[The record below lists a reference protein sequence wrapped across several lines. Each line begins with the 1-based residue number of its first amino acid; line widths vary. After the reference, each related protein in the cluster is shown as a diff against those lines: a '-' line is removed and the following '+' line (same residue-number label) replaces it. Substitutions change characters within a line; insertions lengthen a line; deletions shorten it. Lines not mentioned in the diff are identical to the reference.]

1 MRTHNNDRELRLISQ
16 QAEQWICDLRDAGQ
30 DKEAEF
36 TRWLKRSP
44 RHVAEFLLAT
54 VRWREV
60 CEASQ
65 TDSTDL
71 DALTAEALASET
83 RANVVRLNASSVTE
97 LEEPS
102 LESAGAIGVHRRL
115 RPGARWAVAASCLL
129 AILATAWVGWRV
141 HTGPTYATAIG
152 EQRTLQLADGS
163 LLQLNTHSRVQVHFT
178 AKFRDVRLLE
188 GEAFFSVQHDP
199 SRPFR
204 VESGGALVQAVGTQF
219 NVYRG
224 SGGQTQVAVLEG
236 RVRIV
241 ERAAERDQAA
251 LPLLHAGEQISIAPG
266 RPVIKQKGDDVTD
279 AVAWRQRKLV
289 FNGKRLEDVATEF
302 NRYNQRRIVV
312 TDDAARNKLLS
323 GTFNADDPD
332 SLMLFLSRL
341 NDLTVQRA
349 DDGFVIGDR

>member
-1 MRTHNNDRELRLISQ
+1 MHNTDRELRLISQ

-36 TRWLKRSP
+36 TQWLKRSP
-44 RHVAEFLLAT
+44 RHVAEFLLASA
-54 VRWREV
+54 RWRDLCDV
-60 CEASQ
+60 SR

-71 DALTAEALASET
+71 DALTAEALASES
-83 RANVVRLNASSVTE
+83 RANVVRLNASTATE
-97 LEEPS
+97 LEES
-102 LESAGAIGVHRRL
+102 MLESAAAARVHRRL
-115 RPGARWAVAASCLL
+115 RPAARWAVAASCVL

-152 EQRTLQLADGS
+152 EQRTLRLADGS
-163 LLQLNTHSRVQVHFT
+163 LLQLNTNSRVQVHFSST
-178 AKFRDVRLLE
+178 SRDVRLLE

-199 SRPFR
+199 NRPFR
-204 VESGGALVQAVGTQF
+204 VDSGDTLVQAVGTQF
-219 NVYRG
+219 NVYRA
-224 SGGQTQVAVLEG
+224 SSGQTQVAVIEG

-266 RPVIKQKGDDVTD
+266 RPVIKQKVDDVAN

-289 FNGKRLEDVATEF
+289 FNGKRLEDVAAEF

-332 SLMLFLSRL
+332 SLMLFLGRL
-341 NDLTVQRA
+341 NDLTVQRS
-349 DDGFVIGDR
+349 DDEFVIGNR